1 MYAHTHPFWFYPFTC
16 LVPGVPEAQRLF
28 GQDRQLELRGSRSAE
43 PSNSLVQDEILAEN
57 RREDIVPRCSHRALI
72 LSNCTSRCS
81 RTVRNIAYKSAVK
94 LADQPASS

>member
-57 RREDIVPRCSHRALI
+57 RREDIPQSPTRSRPR
-72 LSNCTSRCS
+72 
-81 RTVRNIAYKSAVK
+81 AYSGHPRPR
-94 LADQPASS
+94 QPHK